1 MNRVKYISLD
11 DLKKQL
17 PEVIE
22 DVYRYNVEY
31 IVMINKEPKVR
42 IIAIDKRNGKEVVIE
57 ERVTNRKLK
66 EFVE

>member
-1 MNRVKYISLD
+1 MNKIKYISLD

-17 PEVIE
+17 PDVIE

-57 ERVTNRKLK
+57 ERVTDRKLK

>member
-1 MNRVKYISLD
+1 MNKVKYISLD

-22 DVYRYNVEY
+22 DVYRYDVEY

-42 IIAIDKRNGKEVVIE
+42 IIAIDKKSGKEVIIE
-57 ERVTNRKLK
+57 EQISDRKLK